1 MSLND
6 PIADMLTRIR
16 NASSTRKSQVM
27 VKSSKVCKGVATV
40 LKEEGYIVDFDIID
54 DGKQGLIRVML
65 KYTPDGGQAI
75 TDISRVSTPGKR
87 VYSNVEDMPKVLGGL
102 GINIVTT
109 NRGVMS
115 DRQCREQNIGGEIL
129 CSVS

>member
-16 NASSTRKSQVM
+16 NGVSARKSQVM
-27 VKSSKVCKGVATV
+27 VTCSKVCKGIATV
-40 LKEEGYIVDFDIID
+40 LKEEGYVLDFDIID
-54 DGKQGLIRVML
+54 DGNQGQIRVLL
-65 KYTPDGGQAI
+65 KYSPDG
-75 TDISRVSTPGKR
+75 DSVISDMKRESKPGRR
-87 VYSNVEDMPKVLGGL
+87 VYSAVADMPKILGGL

-115 DRQCREQNIGGEIL
+115 DRDCRKLNIGGEIL

>member
-1 MSLND
+1 
-6 PIADMLTRIR
+6 
-16 NASSTRKSQVM
+16 
-27 VKSSKVCKGVATV
+27 VCKGVATV

-54 DGKQGLIRVML
+54 DGKQGLIRIIL
-65 KYTPDGGQAI
+65 KYTPEGGQVI
-75 TDISRVSTPGKR
+75 TDIVRVSKPGKR
-87 VYSNVEDMPKVLGGL
+87 VYSSVEDMSKVLGGL

>member
-16 NASSTRKSQVM
+16 NGVQARKSQVM
-27 VKSSKVCKGVATV
+27 VKCSKVCKGVVTV
-40 LKEEGYIVDFDIID
+40 LKEEGYILDFDIID
-54 DGKQGLIRVML
+54 DGNQGQIRVLL
-65 KYTPDGGQAI
+65 KYSPEGDSV
-75 TDISRVSTPGKR
+75 ISEVKRESKPGRR
-87 VYSNVEDMPKVLGGL
+87 VYSTVADMPKVLGGL

-115 DRQCREQNIGGEIL
+115 DRECRKLNIGGEIL